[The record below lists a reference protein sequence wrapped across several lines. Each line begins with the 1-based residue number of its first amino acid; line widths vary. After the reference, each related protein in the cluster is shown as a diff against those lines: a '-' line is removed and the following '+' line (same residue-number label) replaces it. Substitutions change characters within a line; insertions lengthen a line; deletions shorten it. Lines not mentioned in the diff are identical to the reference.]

1 MIHHKLRAQTLQC
14 LLDAFVASNSMRQ
27 LQQGRQ
33 VLRCWRHIHTVLTQ
47 DEAVFDAPW
56 LAAFC
61 HDCVAD
67 LAQALVI
74 LKLGTEVIVESE
86 RWCGDGSQG

>member
-1 MIHHKLRAQTLQC
+1 MIHHKLTAQTLQC
-14 LLDAFVASNSMRQ
+14 LLDAFVASMRQ
-27 LQQGRQ
+27 LQLGCQ
-33 VLRCWRHIHTVLTQ
+33 VLRCWPHIHMVLTQ
-47 DEAVFDAPW
+47 DEAVFDAPR

-61 HDCVAD
+61 HDGVAD